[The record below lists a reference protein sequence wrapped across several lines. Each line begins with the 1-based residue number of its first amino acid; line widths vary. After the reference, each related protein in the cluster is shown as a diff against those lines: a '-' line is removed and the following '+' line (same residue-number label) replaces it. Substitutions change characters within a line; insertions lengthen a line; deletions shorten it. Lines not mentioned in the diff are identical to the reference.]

1 MSEEYCGQDL
11 SQFGCS
17 CGSELSAAYN
27 GQQFTPEDFK
37 FSSSSE
43 RLSGVILKHAAGLQ
57 PFMSDP
63 NISDRNT
70 SDSNAANAGATES
83 APAESL
89 PTESTESFKDIF
101 SEYEQS
107 HRRKAEPGSQRREAT
122 VIALTADSIVL
133 DIGFKTEGVLPLTAF
148 PADKPPK
155 PGDKLQVTIKGR
167 DPEGYYELTRGK
179 VERPTD
185 WASLEKA
192 FAEKSTIIGTVTG
205 LVKGGLSV
213 DIGVRAFMPA
223 SRSGTHDTAE
233 LEKLVEQEIR
243 CRIIKLDVDDE
254 DVVVDRRAIAEDEER
269 AGKERRFS
277 ELKEGDVVQGEVRS
291 LTDYGA
297 FVDIGGAD
305 ALLHVGEI
313 AWRRVAKPA
322 DVLSTGQQIE
332 AVIIKIDSDK
342 HRVAISIKQL
352 QPHPWDAVAGK
363 YKPGERVHGTVSRIA
378 DFGAFVEIEP
388 GIEGLIHISEMSWAK
403 RVRTPSDVVKP
414 GDTVEAVIL
423 GVNAAE
429 RRISLGLKQALG
441 DPWAGADQ
449 KFAPGTVIEGPVT
462 NLTKFGAFV
471 QLAEGVEGMIHIS
484 EISAEKRINHPQ
496 EVLRS
501 GQVVKAQ
508 VLALD
513 TEKRLIRLSMK
524 QLVSTGLDEYLAEHK
539 EGDVVTG
546 RFIEVSEGRVR
557 VELGEG
563 VQAICRMPVENSAK
577 EKSTVPSPSSSS
589 SAKPDLSSLGSMLQA
604 RWKRGAPTAEA
615 KPEAM
620 RAGQVREF
628 RIAKLDPA
636 AKKIELEM
644 S

>member
-1 MSEEYCGQDL
+1 MS
-11 SQFGCS
+11 
-17 CGSELSAAYN
+17 N
-27 GQQFTPEDFK
+27 PET
-37 FSSSSE
+37 SSNSST
-43 RLSGVILKHAAGLQ
+43 
-57 PFMSDP
+57 SDP
-63 NISDRNT
+63 NA
-70 SDSNAANAGATES
+70 SNPAAPES
-83 APAESL
+83 TPANGPAESS
-89 PTESTESFKDIF
+89 PTESFKDIF

-107 HRRKAEPGSQRREAT
+107 HSRKREPGAQGREAT
-122 VIALTADSIVL
+122 VIAVTADSIVL

-155 PGDKLQVTIKGR
+155 PGDKFQVTIKGR

-185 WASLEKA
+185 WSSLEKA
-192 FAEKSTIIGTVTG
+192 FAEKSTIMGTVTG
-205 LVKGGLSV
+205 VVKGGLSV

-223 SRSGTHDTAE
+223 SRSGTRDASE

-243 CRIIKLDVDDE
+243 CRIIKLDVAEE

-277 ELKEGDVVQGEVRS
+277 ELKEGDTVQGEVRS

-313 AWRRVAKPA
+313 SWHRVNKPS

-332 AVIIKIDSDK
+332 ARIIKIDSDK
-342 HRVAISIKQL
+342 HRIAISMKQL
-352 QPHPWDAVAGK
+352 QPHPWDAVAEK
-363 YKPGERVHGTVSRIA
+363 YKAGERVRGTVTRLM

-403 RVRTPSDVVKP
+403 RVRTPSEIVKP
-414 GDTVEAVIL
+414 GETVDAVIL

-441 DPWAGADQ
+441 DPWAGAAQ

-471 QLAEGVEGMIHIS
+471 QLTEGVEGMIHVS

-496 EVLRS
+496 EVLKA

-524 QLVSTGLDEYLAEHK
+524 QLVPTGLDEYLAEHK
-539 EGDVVTG
+539 EGDIVTG
-546 RFIEVSEGRVR
+546 RMTEISAGSAR

-563 VQAICRMPVENSAK
+563 VLATCRIPEERPTEEGKRAK
-577 EKSTVPSPSSSS
+577 SEPPSSS
-589 SAKPDLSSLGSMLQA
+589 KPDLPSLGSMLQA
-604 RWKRGAPTAEA
+604 RWKSGPAQES

-620 RAGQVREF
+620 RAGQIRKF

-636 AKKIELEM
+636 TKKIDLEFE
-644 S
+644 

>member
-1 MSEEYCGQDL
+1 
-11 SQFGCS
+11 
-17 CGSELSAAYN
+17 
-27 GQQFTPEDFK
+27 
-37 FSSSSE
+37 
-43 RLSGVILKHAAGLQ
+43 
-57 PFMSDP
+57 MSDP
-63 NISDRNT
+63 NM
-70 SDSNAANAGATES
+70 SDSNIPGTSESAAGSSTTASATE
-83 APAESL
+83 PV
-89 PTESTESFKDIF
+89 ESFKDIF

-107 HRRKAEPGSQRREAT
+107 HSRKKEPGAQGREGT
-122 VIALTADSIVL
+122 VIAVTAESIIL

-155 PGDKLQVTIKGR
+155 PGDKLQVTVKGR

-185 WASLEKA
+185 WESLQKA
-192 FAEKSTIIGTVTG
+192 FAEKSTIVGTVTG
-205 LVKGGLSV
+205 VIKGGLSV

-223 SRSGTHDTAE
+223 SRSGTHDASE

-243 CRIIKLDVDDE
+243 CRIIKLDVEDE

-269 AGKERRFS
+269 AGKQRRFS
-277 ELKEGDVVQGEVRS
+277 EIEEGDTVQGEVRS

-313 AWRRVAKPA
+313 SWRRVNKPS
-322 DVLSTGQQIE
+322 DVLSVGQQIE

-342 HRVAISIKQL
+342 HRIAISLKQL
-352 QPHPWDAVAGK
+352 QPHPWDAVGEKFKA
-363 YKPGERVHGTVSRIA
+363 GERARGTVTRLT
-378 DFGAFVEIEP
+378 DYGAFVELDP

-403 RVRTPSDVVKP
+403 RVRTASDVVKV

-441 DPWAGADQ
+441 DPWAGAAE

-471 QLAEGVEGMIHIS
+471 QLTEGVEGMIHVS

-496 EVLRS
+496 EVLRP

-524 QLVSTGLDEYLAEHK
+524 QLVPTGLDEYLAEHK
-539 EGDVVTG
+539 EGDIVTG
-546 RFIEVSEGRVR
+546 RMVEISEGRAR
-557 VELGEG
+557 VELGAG
-563 VQAICRMPVENSAK
+563 VMASCRIAESAAK
-577 EKSTVPSPSSSS
+577 VDVKSAPSALTT
-589 SAKPDLSSLGSMLQA
+589 AKPDLSSLGSMLQT
-604 RWKRGAPTAEA
+604 RWKSGAPANEA
-615 KPEAM
+615 KPEVM
-620 RAGQVREF
+620 RAGQIGKF
-628 RIAKLDPA
+628 RITKLDPA
-636 AKKIELEM
+636 TKKIELELE
-644 S
+644 

>member
-1 MSEEYCGQDL
+1 MSNP
-11 SQFGCS
+11 
-17 CGSELSAAYN
+17 AAP
-27 GQQFTPEDFK
+27 G
-37 FSSSSE
+37 
-43 RLSGVILKHAAGLQ
+43 
-57 PFMSDP
+57 
-63 NISDRNT
+63 
-70 SDSNAANAGATES
+70 S
-83 APAESL
+83 APASESA
-89 PTESTESFKDIF
+89 ESFPTESFKDIF

-107 HRRKAEPGSQRREAT
+107 HSRKREPGAQGREGT
-122 VIALTADSIVL
+122 VIAVTADSIIL

-155 PGDKLQVTIKGR
+155 PGDKVQVTIKGR

-192 FAEKSTIIGTVTG
+192 FAEKSTIMGTVTG
-205 LVKGGLSV
+205 VVKGGLSV

-223 SRSGTHDTAE
+223 SRSGTRDASE
-233 LEKLVEQEIR
+233 MEKLVEQEIR
-243 CRIIKLDVDDE
+243 CRIIKLDVEEE
-254 DVVVDRRAIAEDEER
+254 DVVVDRRAIAEDEVR

-277 ELKEGDVVQGEVRS
+277 ELKEGDIVHGEVRS

-313 AWRRVAKPA
+313 SWRRVNKPS
-322 DVLSTGQQIE
+322 DVLSAGQQIE
-332 AVIIKIDSDK
+332 AVIVKIDSDK
-342 HRVAISIKQL
+342 RRVAISMKQL
-352 QPHPWDAVAGK
+352 QPHPWDAVAEK
-363 YKPGERVHGTVSRIA
+363 YKAGERVRGTVTRIA

-403 RVRTPSDVVKP
+403 RVKTPGDVVKP
-414 GDTVEAVIL
+414 GETVEAVIL
-423 GVNAAE
+423 GVNTAE

-441 DPWAGADQ
+441 DPWAGAAQ
-449 KFAPGTVIEGPVT
+449 KFPPGTAIEGPVT
-462 NLTKFGAFV
+462 SLTKFGAFV
-471 QLAEGVEGMIHIS
+471 QLAEGVEGMIHVS

-496 EVLRS
+496 EVLKA

-513 TEKRLIRLSMK
+513 TERRLIRLSMK
-524 QLVSTGLDEYLAEHK
+524 QLIPTGLDEYLAEHK
-539 EGDVVTG
+539 EGDIVTG
-546 RFIEVSEGRVR
+546 RMIEVSEGCAR

-563 VQAICRMPVENSAK
+563 VVATCQIPEERPAK
-577 EKSTVPSPSSSS
+577 EANEDKRAEPDSPPS

-604 RWKRGAPTAEA
+604 RWKSGAPASGA
-615 KPEAM
+615 KPEAA
-620 RAGQVREF
+620 RTGQIRKF

-636 AKKIELEM
+636 TKNIQLELE
-644 S
+644 

>member
-1 MSEEYCGQDL
+1 MTS
-11 SQFGCS
+11 
-17 CGSELSAAYN
+17 
-27 GQQFTPEDFK
+27 
-37 FSSSSE
+37 
-43 RLSGVILKHAAGLQ
+43 
-57 PFMSDP
+57 SDP
-63 NISDRNT
+63 ST
-70 SDSNAANAGATES
+70 SEPNKSNPSAPES
-83 APAESL
+83 APANEL
-89 PTESTESFKDIF
+89 TESFKDIF

-107 HRRKAEPGSQRREAT
+107 HSRKREPGAQGREGT
-122 VIALTADSIVL
+122 VIAVTADSIVL

-155 PGDKLQVTIKGR
+155 PGDKVQVTIKGR

-205 LVKGGLSV
+205 VVKGGLSV

-223 SRSGTHDTAE
+223 SRSGTHDASE
-233 LEKLVEQEIR
+233 MEKLVEQEIR
-243 CRIIKLDVDDE
+243 CRIIKLDVEEE

-269 AGKERRFS
+269 AGKERRYS
-277 ELKEGDVVQGEVRS
+277 ELKEGDIVQGEVRS

-305 ALLHVGEI
+305 ALLHVDEI
-313 AWRRVAKPA
+313 SWRCVNKPS

-332 AVIIKIDSDK
+332 ARIIKIDSDK
-342 HRVAISIKQL
+342 RRVAISMKQL
-352 QPHPWDAVAGK
+352 QPHPWDAVAEK
-363 YKPGERVHGTVSRIA
+363 FKAGERVRGTVTRLT
-378 DFGAFVEIEP
+378 DYGAFVELDP

-403 RVRTPSDVVKP
+403 RVRTASDVVKP
-414 GDTVEAVIL
+414 GETVEAVIL

-429 RRISLGLKQALG
+429 RRIALGLKQALG
-441 DPWAGADQ
+441 DPWIGAAQ

-462 NLTKFGAFV
+462 SLTKFGAFV
-471 QLAEGVEGMIHIS
+471 QLTEGVEGMIHVS

-496 EVLRS
+496 EVLKA

-524 QLVSTGLDEYLAEHK
+524 QLVPTGLDEYLAEHK
-539 EGDVVTG
+539 EGDIVTG
-546 RFIEVSEGRVR
+546 RMIEVSEGRAR

-563 VQAICRMPVENSAK
+563 VVATCRIPEEGSAK
-577 EKSTVPSPSSSS
+577 EDRQAKQEPSSSTS
-589 SAKPDLSSLGSMLQA
+589 SKPDLSSLGSMLQA
-604 RWKRGAPTAEA
+604 RWKSGAAAEET
-615 KPEAM
+615 KPEAL
-620 RAGQVREF
+620 RIGQIRKF
-628 RIAKLDPA
+628 RIAKLEPVT
-636 AKKIELEM
+636 KKIEVELE
-644 S
+644 